1 MIFKKYE
8 FIDEAAW
15 QTAKASITTTDA
27 EGNVSYTPDV
37 NAVVEI
43 GHICYACDDEGN
55 CENLSTLWSVDILW
69 NTDSDKFSSE
79 AVYPEP
85 NDAVHAF
92 AGNDGLYLKSY
103 CSKYPDSPYCKIEE
117 LEEEE

>member
-8 FIDEAAW
+8 FTNEAAW
-15 QTAKASITTTDA
+15 QTAKKSITTTDA
-27 EGNVSYTPDV
+27 EGNVSYTSDV
-37 NAVVEI
+37 NAVAEI
-43 GHICYACDDEGN
+43 GHICYAYDDEGN

-85 NDAVHAF
+85 DDVVHTF
-92 AGNDGLYLKSY
+92 AGDNNLWVKTY
-103 CSKYPDSPYCKIEE
+103 CTQYPEYCETP
-117 LEEEE
+117 EEE

>member
-8 FIDEAAW
+8 FTDEAAW

-27 EGNVSYTPDV
+27 EGNVSYTSDV
-37 NAVVEI
+37 NAVAEI
-43 GHICYACDDEGN
+43 GHICYAYDADGD

-69 NTDSDKFSSE
+69 NTDSGKFSAQ

-85 NDAVHAF
+85 DTVVHTF
-92 AGNDGLYLKSY
+92 AGDNNLYLQSY
-103 CSKYPDSPYCKIEE
+103 CAQYPESSYCTIEE
-117 LEEEE
+117 E

>member
-8 FIDEAAW
+8 FTNEAAW

-37 NAVVEI
+37 NAVAEI
-43 GHICYACDDEGN
+43 GHICYAYDDEGK

-79 AVYPEP
+79 AVYPSP
-85 NDAVHAF
+85 DDVVHTF
-92 AGNDGLYLKSY
+92 AGDDNLWVKTY
-103 CSKYPDSPYCKIEE
+103 CTQHPEYCETP
-117 LEEEE
+117 EEE

>member
-8 FIDEAAW
+8 FTDEAAW

-27 EGNVSYTPDV
+27 EGNVSYTSDV
-37 NAVVEI
+37 NAVSEI
-43 GHICYACDDEGN
+43 GHICYAYDSEGS

-79 AVYPEP
+79 AVYPNP
-85 NDAVHAF
+85 DDVVHTF
-92 AGNDGLYLKSY
+92 AGDNNLWVETY
-103 CSKYPDSPYCKIEE
+103 CTQYPEYCETP
-117 LEEEE
+117 EEE

>member
-8 FIDEAAW
+8 FTNEAAW

-27 EGNVSYTPDV
+27 EGNVSYTSDV
-37 NAVVEI
+37 NAVAEI
-43 GHICYACDDEGN
+43 GHICYAWDDEGN

-79 AVYPEP
+79 AVYPKPE
-85 NDAVHAF
+85 DVAHTF
-92 AGNDGLYLKSY
+92 AGDNNLWIQTY
-103 CSKYPDSPYCKIEE
+103 CTQYPDYCKT
-117 LEEEE
+117 EEE